1 MKHYSIDYSLV
12 YEAACD
18 LSRAYEKL
26 LADDIQI
33 AKVLIGYAKDKLD
46 RFTSQDNLVE
56 DYDCAD
62 PLIKL
67 SDTCLLDEMYNDSDY
82 ETEDYFLG
90 SEEDPDEIQE
100 GSEEDA
106 DTGEPQSCT
115 ECDLNDLID
124 HPICERC
131 EHNDRT

>member
-12 YEAACD
+12 YEASCD

-26 LADDIQI
+26 LSDDMEI

-46 RFTSQDNLVE
+46 RFSAQDNLVE

-67 SDTCLLDEMYNDSDY
+67 SDTCLLDEMYD
-82 ETEDYFLG
+82 G
-90 SEEDPDEIQE
+90 SEEDLDIDDP
-100 GSEEDA
+100 S
-106 DTGEPQSCT
+106 SCT
-115 ECDLNDLID
+115 DCVFYDCID
-124 HPICERC
+124 HPFC
-131 EHNDRT
+131 EHCVHNEKP

>member
-12 YEAACD
+12 YEASCD

-26 LADDIQI
+26 LADDLEI

-46 RFTSQDNLVE
+46 RFTANDNLVE

-67 SDTCLLDEMYNDSDY
+67 SDTCLLDEMYDGTDDDDY
-82 ETEDYFLG
+82 LD
-90 SEEDPDEIQE
+90 DP
-100 GSEEDA
+100 
-106 DTGEPQSCT
+106 TSCT
-115 ECDLNDLID
+115 HCIFNDFIE

-131 EHNDRT
+131 EYHEKP

>member
-1 MKHYSIDYSLV
+1 MKHYSIDYSFV
-12 YEAACD
+12 YEACYV
-18 LSRAYEKL
+18 LSRVSGR
-26 LADDIQI
+26 LAANDVKF
-33 AKVLIGYAKDKLD
+33 AKVLVDQAKDLLD
-46 RFTSQDNLVE
+46 RFTSSDNLVE

-90 SEEDPDEIQE
+90 SEEDSDI
-100 GSEEDA
+100 GD
-106 DTGEPQSCT
+106 PQSCT